1 MRPICCWRGAW
12 PGREIALRGAL
23 GASRWRVVQ
32 QMMVEGLVLSTAAG
46 LIGFAL
52 AIGSVKLLAHELS
65 RQLPVPA
72 SARPSA
78 SLLLVLLALTVLS
91 AMLSTAWPALLAVH
105 APIEPALKQGG
116 MQTGMGRRHHQLR
129 SALVAAE
136 VAMSLVLLAAC
147 GLLLQTI
154 YRLRQVPLGY
164 RTDHIIV
171 ANLNIPAFRFAGR
184 NMTQVLYQPMLE
196 RVQHVHGV
204 ESAGLVSEVPLSQT
218 RVMRLEL
225 RMNGT
230 PIVAFI
236 KAVSPGMQQVFG
248 FRMAAGRFFADQ
260 DTATSQ
266 PVVVVNQ
273 TFARL
278 YAPNQHDPKA
288 ILGTE
293 LLDLRKNAPMQ
304 IVGILDDERQSRVA
318 DAAQPEVEVAIP
330 QLTPDSIFYM
340 PMDGATM
347 DVALRTE
354 RPIVE
359 MIPELR
365 DILRRASPEFHNATI
380 TTMDQIVEDSY
391 ASQRLAAHVLEIFGG
406 SALLLCVAGL
416 YGLLAYVVTQ
426 RRREL
431 GVRIALGARRG
442 NLLWLVMRQAGAM
455 LLTGVVVGSALTLVS
470 GRLVRGFLYGVTAHD
485 GPTLAGAAVL
495 LLASGLMAAYLP
507 ARRAAEVDP
516 VEALRSE

>member
-1 MRPICCWRGAW
+1 
-12 PGREIALRGAL
+12 
-23 GASRWRVVQ
+23 
-32 QMMVEGLVLSTAAG
+32 
-46 LIGFAL
+46 
-52 AIGSVKLLAHELS
+52 
-65 RQLPVPA
+65 
-72 SARPSA
+72 
-78 SLLLVLLALTVLS
+78 
-91 AMLSTAWPALLAVH
+91 
-105 APIEPALKQGG
+105 
-116 MQTGMGRRHHQLR
+116 
-129 SALVAAE
+129 
-136 VAMSLVLLAAC
+136 
-147 GLLLQTI
+147 
-154 YRLRQVPLGY
+154 
-164 RTDHIIV
+164 
-171 ANLNIPAFRFAGR
+171 
-184 NMTQVLYQPMLE
+184 
-196 RVQHVHGV
+196 
-204 ESAGLVSEVPLSQT
+204 
-218 RVMRLEL
+218 
-225 RMNGT
+225 
-230 PIVAFI
+230 
-236 KAVSPGMQQVFG
+236 
-248 FRMAAGRFFADQ
+248 
-260 DTATSQ
+260 
-266 PVVVVNQ
+266 
-273 TFARL
+273 
-278 YAPNQHDPKA
+278 
-288 ILGTE
+288 LGTE